1 MSLAPTAGRPV
12 RLLLLAAFA
21 VGCAQPAGPASPPPK
36 RTQVLATEWDDRA
49 AGAEAEDDVVAQLG
63 LYRDSALEGYLGA
76 VGQRVA
82 LHAPGRFEY
91 RFRIVDPW
99 TPNAFALPGGAIF
112 VSRGLLALTS
122 SEDELAC
129 VLGHEIT
136 HASARHS
143 AAAQETEARLS
154 PLSLGFV
161 RAAYMAAYQ
170 RDEER
175 AADAGGQALCAAA
188 GYDPRALPDFLRRL
202 GGVERLER
210 GAQRIPGF
218 FDTHPGTTERLAIA
232 DTRAAQLR
240 YTAQPGVT
248 GSATGHLQRLDGLVV
263 DEDPADGIF
272 RGMRFLHPDLDF
284 GMSFPEGWTLV
295 NTPAEVGA
303 MSPKRD
309 ARIALQLDSEGNDPK
324 AAADAFLAA
333 RAKEGPLEVT
343 DARALSIGALPA
355 YQVRG
360 RASTPEGLL
369 VGQITWIAHGGRIYR
384 VSLAAP
390 TIAAA
395 GYEGR
400 VQSAT
405 RSFRPLSGDERA
417 AIEVSRLRIV
427 RAGAGETLEA
437 LSERVANAWSL
448 EETNVANGFVG
459 SLRLTEGQP
468 VKVANREPY
477 TTAGVGERAVQPG
490 AAIPT
495 PPTIGR

>member
-1 MSLAPTAGRPV
+1 MFPARIAGRSV
-12 RLLLLAAFA
+12 RLLLLAALIG
-21 VGCAQPAGPASPPPK
+21 GCAQPHRPATPQQK

-49 AGAEAEDDVVAQLG
+49 AGAEAEADVAAQLG
-63 LYRDSALEGYLGA
+63 LYRDPALEGYLTA

-91 RFRIVDPW
+91 RFRIVDQW
-99 TPNAFALPGGAIF
+99 TPNAFALPGGAIY

-136 HASARHS
+136 HAAARHH
-143 AAAQETEARLS
+143 AAAQETAARLG
-154 PLSLGFV
+154 PLSLGFA

-175 AADAGGQALCAAA
+175 AADSGGQELCAAA

-202 GGVERLER
+202 GGVERLVL

-218 FDTHPGTTERLAIA
+218 FDTHPGTTERIAIA
-232 DTRAAQLR
+232 EARATQLA
-240 YTAQPGVT
+240 YVAQPGVVE
-248 GSATGHLQRLDGLVV
+248 SATAHLLRLDGLVV
-263 DEDPADGIF
+263 DDDPSEGVF
-272 RGMRFLHPDLDF
+272 HGVRFLHPDLDF

-303 MSPKRD
+303 ISPKRD
-309 ARIALQLDSEGNDPK
+309 ARIALQMDSEGNDPK

-333 RAKEGPLEVT
+333 RAKEVPLEVS
-343 DARALSIGALPA
+343 DAHALSIGALPA

-360 RASTPEGLL
+360 RASTPEGVL

-384 VSLAAP
+384 ISLAAP
-390 TIAAA
+390 PFAAD
-395 GYEGR
+395 GYAGR

-405 RSFRPLSGDERA
+405 RSFRPLSPDERA

-427 RAGAGETLEA
+427 RAGAGESLER
-437 LSERVANAWSL
+437 LSERASNAWSL
-448 EETNVANGFVG
+448 EQTNVANGFTG
-459 SLRLTEGQP
+459 PLRLTEGQP

-477 TTAGVGERAVQPG
+477 TTASVGEREVQPG
-490 AAIPT
+490 ASVSPVPAL
-495 PPTIGR
+495 GR